1 MNLTAFCRVLIV
13 FFFVL
18 SVSFNVKFYLDN
30 QVLVALLIDK
40 DNGLDSEGEVKQ
52 LVEDIHLLKKMDL
65 NSSLLKDEN
74 SSEGAK

>member
-40 DNGLDSEGEVKQ
+40 DNGLDSESEVKE
-52 LVEDIHLLKKMDL
+52 LVEDIHLLKKNGL
-65 NSSLLKDEN
+65 EFIAFKR
-74 SSEGAK
+74 

>member
-65 NSSLLKDEN
+65 NSSLFKDEN
-74 SSEGAK
+74 SSEVQK